1 MPRMLTPG
9 IKLFIQQYTNV
20 SDESQQSGLA
30 YLICIFPA
38 DLFMQQSAITLHTGV
53 FRATF

>member
-1 MPRMLTPG
+1 MLTPG